1 MLTDAHCH
9 PFDLSPLFP
18 QMEQER
24 RRLGVCAAASSY
36 NMEEFTHNEEIAR
49 NAAAENAA
57 PLLLCFGIH
66 PQLPAIKK
74 ENGSP
79 FTDSELKSGLET
91 LQNLAVAGK
100 IAALGE
106 FGFDLYN
113 AAFKETEKT
122 QDALFT
128 AHLEI
133 AINYG
138 LPAVLHVRRAMHKIF
153 AATKYLSKCKAV
165 IFHSWPGTLEEAHSL
180 LRHGIN
186 AFFSFGNTIM
196 LNHKQAIQCCS
207 SLPVERLLTETDAP
221 FQPRKG
227 EKYSS
232 WADLPLILKTI
243 VNLRGESGSLIDE
256 KDLETQIENNFKNI
270 FTINTK
276 DFTKSTKRQ
285 RMQMEQSS
293 PSLPSSSCS
302 SLP

>member
-1 MLTDAHCH
+1 VLTDAHCH

-79 FTDSELKSGLET
+79 FTDSELKSCLET
-91 LQNLAVAGK
+91 LQNLAGAGK

-153 AATKYLSKCKAV
+153 AATKSLSKCKAV
-165 IFHSWPGTLEEAHSL
+165 IFHSWPGTLEEARSL

-186 AFFSFGNTIM
+186 AYFSFGNTIM

-207 SLPVERLLTETDAP
+207 SLPIERLLTETDAP
-221 FQPRKG
+221 FQPRRG

-232 WADLPLILKTI
+232 WADLSLILKT
-243 VNLRGESGSLIDE
+243 VANLRGKSGNLIYE
-256 KDLETQIENNFKNI
+256 KDLETQIENNFRLAFNTEC
-270 FTINTK
+270 FT
-276 DFTKSTKRQ
+276 Q
-285 RMQMEQSS
+285 RTQRR
-293 PSLPSSSCS
+293 
-302 SLP
+302 